1 MPSPQNLQQVLALK
15 RTQFV
20 FNEKQIRDEAAAE
33 VAHHQLQEAQNETR
47 PSTSGKRKSMHP
59 DEKVQINRD
68 RNREHAK
75 NTRLRKKMY
84 VTKLKELFD
93 KMTAQRTADEAERRA
108 LGLRIH
114 EMQTIRKN
122 VVRLLLS
129 YRSTNMRDRE
139 KWAVILD
146 ESFEFT
152 LPITPYRSF
161 PKHNIVNSSH
171 VVTGIDAVIA
181 DTASLALM
189 AQSICYGTP
198 QWQAAIKCGQA
209 CRLAYAVSRDD
220 MVVAGEWVMC
230 RFSLRTEGS
239 EQVGALYG
247 CVQHG
252 MLQAHF
258 NSENKLV
265 AAEMM
270 FDVMGF
276 MQQLQVSFALS
287 FSSFLFF
294 YFPLEACGRGIDDI
308 ACFVTTY
315 LTPSFWRGGDD
326 QLL

>member
-1 MPSPQNLQQVLALK
+1 M
-15 RTQFV
+15 

-209 CRLAYAVSRDD
+209 CRLAYTVSRDD

-276 MQQLQVSFALS
+276 MQQLQVSFFS
-287 FSSFLFF
+287 FYY
-294 YFPLEACGRGIDDI
+294 YFISGLREGGIDDI

-315 LTPSFWRGGDD
+315 LTLSFWRGGDD

>member
-1 MPSPQNLQQVLALK
+1 LIVKTPCLTALTPLPPFPPHKPKIINLPK
-15 RTQFV
+15 RQYTY
-20 FNEKQIRDEAAAE
+20 NEKQLRDEAAAE
-33 VAHHQLQEAQNETR
+33 VAALAAQAEADVGTQSR
-47 PSTSGKRKSMHP
+47 KRKSLNA
-59 DEKVQINRD
+59 DEKLQINRD

-75 NTRLRKKMY
+75 NTRLRKKAY
-84 VTKLKELFD
+84 VVKLKNLVDEL
-93 KMTAQRTADEAERRA
+93 TVQRQNEELEHRS
-108 LGLRIH
+108 LGMRIN
-114 EMQTIRKN
+114 ETQMIRKN

-146 ESFEFT
+146 ESFQLT

-189 AQSICYGTP
+189 AQSVCYGTP
-198 QWQAAIKCGQA
+198 QWQAAIKCGQG
-209 CRLAYAVSRDD
+209 CRLAVSVGKEDRIA
-220 MVVAGEWVMC
+220 AGEWVMC

-239 EQVGALYG
+239 ELVGALYG

-258 NSENKLV
+258 NSDNKLV
-265 AAEMM
+265 AAEMT

-276 MQQLQVSFALS
+276 MQQLQVSCPFSFYLQLGGQIDPGGFDDPSKAKVLS
-287 FSSFLFF
+287 L
-294 YFPLEACGRGIDDI
+294 PI
-308 ACFVTTY
+308 
-315 LTPSFWRGGDD
+315 
-326 QLL
+326 